1 MVRYTPLSLTA
12 AMMKRG
18 KKSGDDMLSYKV
30 VIGVFVVVCVASVL
44 YVFLNPKKSM
54 KDIPVIDEEAMLL
67 HNSESSFFKV
77 QENEMFKVKTAH
89 MSRSFTLFAHF
100 DIFAELDAR

>member
-1 MVRYTPLSLTA
+1 
-12 AMMKRG
+12 MMKRG
-18 KKSGDDMLSYKV
+18 KKGGDDMLSYKV

-54 KDIPVIDEEAMLL
+54 KDIPVVDEEAMLL

-77 QENEMFKVKTAH
+77 QENEMFKVK
-89 MSRSFTLFAHF
+89 SRVVRGSRHLTLL
-100 DIFAELDAR
+100 DIFAELDAS